1 MSKRPWEMII
11 EDILESI
18 WNIEE
23 YTRGM
28 TEDEFLTQKIVKDAV
43 VRNLE
48 IIGEA
53 AKNIPDSVRKEHSQ
67 IEWKEIVGLR
77 NIIIHQYFGVDYQV
91 IWSIVEKEL
100 PSLKE
105 KLLQITGKPN

>member
-1 MSKRPWEMII
+1 MSERPWKIII

-18 WNIEE
+18 ENIEE
-23 YTRGM
+23 YTQGM
-28 TEDEFLTQKIVKDAV
+28 TEDEFLSQKIVKDAV

-53 AKNIPDSVRKEHSQ
+53 AKNIPDSVRKEHPE

-77 NIIIHQYFGVDYQV
+77 NIIIHQYFGVDYLI
-91 IWSIVEKEL
+91 IWSVVEKEL
-100 PSLKE
+100 PTLKE
-105 KLLQITGKPN
+105 KLLQITGKTD

>member
-1 MSKRPWEMII
+1 MSERPWEII
-11 EDILESI
+11 IADILESI
-18 WNIEE
+18 ENIEE
-23 YTRGM
+23 YTHGM
-28 TEDEFLTQKIVKDAV
+28 TKEEFLSQKIVKDAV

-53 AKNIPDSVRKEHSQ
+53 AKNIPESFRKKHST

-77 NIIIHQYFGVDYQV
+77 NIIIHKYFGVDYQV

-100 PSLKE
+100 PTLKK
-105 KLLQITGKPN
+105 KLLQITGKAG